1 MKDKKI
7 VEIPAEDFE
16 NLIKRVKILEDELDK
31 CEKINKYLN
40 EEIKNYNK
48 EFTDEKSKSKN

>member
-16 NLIKRVKILEDELDK
+16 NLIKRVKILEQELQK
-31 CEKINKYLN
+31 CKKINTFLN
-40 EEIKNYNK
+40 AEIKKYNK
-48 EFTDEKSKSKN
+48 EFANEKSKS